1 MSAASSRT
9 ATSKQL
15 RGSSLLLVGRLLSK
29 LVNFGVQVAIVR
41 LLSKDDFGVFAYGLA
56 LVLAGELVVK
66 AGLGRGANRFVP
78 YHAERGDREE
88 VMGILAL
95 VTSVIVGLG
104 LAGFALL
111 WSVADLGLAGMPTG
125 EQVGVV
131 LVLAWLAPVGALD
144 TIGIQTLACFARP
157 REILVRKHVLGPA
170 LRAAAVL
177 FVFLTGGDVVDL
189 AVAYLAGGVVGLVLC
204 LHLALR
210 QLRAHGF
217 LAVSPRKWRVPW
229 RPLLRFS
236 LPLISQDAVFIVLTF
251 VTTSLL
257 MASDGA
263 EGVAT
268 LRAVVPAAALIGLV
282 VQSFGMLY
290 MPTAM
295 RLHAQD
301 ERAGLLEHHWR
312 SAAWVTVLSFPLF
325 GLTFAVAP
333 ALVPVLLGDAY
344 AESARILAVLAVGHY
359 VSVCMAFNSDALQ
372 VFARIRGLVAV
383 DVTMMILGASLA
395 FLLCPEYGAL
405 GAAIAMSASRVV
417 GSFARHFLLSRTPGM
432 ERIPSGQR
440 VVWAKVALATA
451 AAVAIGWLWQPPF
464 LVQVAA
470 LAILALGLLRSTA
483 PTLDLTGSFP
493 ELNRLPFFARLVG
506 V

>member
-1 MSAASSRT
+1 MSASPSHA

-15 RGSSLLLVGRLLSK
+15 RGSSLLLAGRMLSK

-56 LVLAGELVVK
+56 LVLSGELVVK

-104 LAGFALL
+104 LAGFAVL
-111 WSVADLGLAGMPTG
+111 WWVETLGVAGMPTG

-144 TIGIQTLACFARP
+144 TIGIQVLACFARP
-157 REILVRKHVLGPA
+157 REILVRKHVLGPT

-177 FVFLTGGDVVDL
+177 FVFLSGGDVADL
-189 AVAYLAGGVVGLVLC
+189 AVAYLAGGVIGLGLC

-210 QLRAHGF
+210 QLRVHGF
-217 LAVSPRKWRVPW
+217 LAVSPRTWRVPW
-229 RPLLRFS
+229 KPLLRFS
-236 LPLISQDAVFIVLTF
+236 LPLISQDLVFIVLTF

-263 EGVAT
+263 DGVAT

-301 ERAGLLEHHWR
+301 EPAELLEHHWR
-312 SAAWVTVLSFPLF
+312 SAAWVTVLSFPFF
-325 GLTFAVAP
+325 GLTFAIAP

-372 VFARIRGLVAV
+372 VFARIRGLVGV
-383 DVTMMILGASLA
+383 DVTMMVLGASLA
-395 FLLCPEYGAL
+395 FLLCPDYGAL
-405 GAAIAMSASRVV
+405 GAAIAMSASRAV
-417 GSFARHFLLSRTPGM
+417 GAFARHFLLSRTPGM

-440 VVWAKVALATA
+440 IVWIKVALATA
-451 AAVAIGWLWQPPF
+451 AAVVIGWLWQPPF
-464 LVQVAA
+464 LVQVAT
-470 LAILALGLLRSTA
+470 LAVLALGLLRSTA
-483 PTLDLTGSFP
+483 PALDLTGSFP